1 MNCALDHLVV
11 LAASLDEGAAWCEAK
26 LGLPPGPGGQHP
38 LMCTHNR
45 LLPIASEAFP
55 LAYLEIIAID
65 PAAAP
70 PGRARWF
77 NMDNTELQAVVKR
90 SGPRLHHAVLRSPN
104 LEMMR
109 WGLVNRGLNPGAML
123 AAERDTPH
131 GRLSWRIVVR
141 DDGRI
146 ESDGALPTLIA
157 WNGPHPSAHMAP
169 SAVQLKTLRAREL
182 PAAARDVLRWR
193 GPEFF
198 PAPAPLLEAVFHT
211 PRGDITLRTPD

>member
-11 LAASLDEGAAWCEAK
+11 LAASLDEGAAWCEAT
-26 LGLPPGPGGQHP
+26 LGVPAGPGGQHP
-38 LMCTHNR
+38 LMGTHNR
-45 LLPIASEAFP
+45 LLRVATDAFP

-65 PAAAP
+65 PAAPA

-77 NMDNTELQAVVKR
+77 NMDSAELQARVKQD
-90 SGPRLHHAVLRSPN
+90 GPRLHHAVLRSPN

-109 WGLVNRGLNPGAML
+109 WGLINRGLNPGAML

-146 ESDGALPTLIA
+146 EADGALPTLIA
-157 WNGPHPSAHMAP
+157 WNGLHPSANMAP
-169 SAVQLKTLRAREL
+169 SAVHLKALRAREL

-193 GPEFF
+193 GPQFM
-198 PAPAPLLEAVFHT
+198 PAPAPRLEAVFHT
-211 PRGDITLRTPD
+211 PRGDVTLRTSD